1 MVFTLVGMPGCGKS
15 SIGRELSMLLS
26 LPFIDLDEYIESYSG
41 KSVLQIFDSDG
52 EDAFRRLESECLRRI
67 LDEESDLVL
76 ALGGGTLTQEDLVGL
91 VRKHCLGVYL
101 SASPETLAKRLR
113 SEDSK
118 EVLKRPLFAYC
129 GIPLI
134 DRLGE
139 LLSIRESAYIRASKF
154 RIATDGLTPAEV
166 AVRITAELKLY

>member
-15 SIGRELSMLLS
+15 SVGRELSMLLS

-41 KSVLQIFDSDG
+41 KTVLQIFDSDG
-52 EDAFRRLESECLRRI
+52 EDAFRRMEAECLHRI
-67 LDEESDLVL
+67 LDEKSDLVL
-76 ALGGGTLTQEDLVGL
+76 ALGGGTLTQDDLAGL

-101 SASPETLAKRLR
+101 SASPETLAKRLQ

-118 EVLKRPLFAYC
+118 EILKRPLFAYC

-134 DRLGE
+134 DRLRE
-139 LLSIRESAYIRASKF
+139 LLNLRESAYIRASKF
-154 RIATDGLTPAEV
+154 RIATDGLTPDEV
-166 AVRITAELKLY
+166 AVRITDELKLY